1 MKDVYLNPELYDAL
15 HNDIGTDENVIK
27 YYAKK
32 CNGSVLEIA
41 CGTGRLSK
49 YIIDLGLPYT
59 GIDNSKPFLNV
70 SLQKFGK
77 NGAFLYNDMQDF
89 KLAEKFDFIFIGFN
103 SFLHNLTDKDA
114 LNCLRS
120 IRDHLNGN
128 GLFLLSIFLP
138 DPEFLYRDE
147 YLHDARTFFNY
158 KGKQCRVMERNSYDD
173 ETQINSLTW
182 QLEID
187 GKLSDETY
195 SFKQRMFY
203 PHKMHL
209 LLQESGF
216 TVNEKFGDWDMN
228 PMDEESP
235 LQIYICK

>member
-1 MKDVYLNPELYDAL
+1 MKDIYLNPNLYDAL

-32 CNGSVLEIA
+32 CNGPVLEIA

-59 GIDNSKPFLNV
+59 GIDNSKPFLDI
-70 SLQKFGK
+70 SLQKFGG
-77 NGAFLYNDMQDF
+77 NGTFLHNNMQDF

-114 LNCLRS
+114 LNCLRCV
-120 IRDHLNGN
+120 REHLNSDGI
-128 GLFLLSIFLP
+128 FLLSIFLP

-147 YLHDARTFFNY
+147 YLHEARTFFNY
-158 KGKQCRVMERNSYDD
+158 NGKQCRVMERNSYND

-187 GKLSDETY
+187 GKQSDEIY
-195 SFKQRMFY
+195 CFKQRMFY

-209 LLQESGF
+209 LFQESGF
-216 TVNEKFGDWDMN
+216 SVNEKFGDWDMN

>member
-70 SLQKFGK
+70 SLEKFGK
-77 NGAFLYNDMQDF
+77 NGTFLYNDMQNF

-120 IRDHLNGN
+120 
-128 GLFLLSIFLP
+128 
-138 DPEFLYRDE
+138 
-147 YLHDARTFFNY
+147 
-158 KGKQCRVMERNSYDD
+158 V
-173 ETQINSLTW
+173 
-182 QLEID
+182 
-187 GKLSDETY
+187 
-195 SFKQRMFY
+195 
-203 PHKMHL
+203 
-209 LLQESGF
+209 
-216 TVNEKFGDWDMN
+216 
-228 PMDEESP
+228 
-235 LQIYICK
+235 

>member
-1 MKDVYLNPELYDAL
+1 MNDIYLNPNLYDAL
-15 HNDIGTDENVIK
+15 HSDIGTDENVIK

-32 CNGSVLEIA
+32 CNGPVLEIA

-59 GIDNSKPFLNV
+59 GIDNSKPFLDI
-70 SLQKFGK
+70 SLQKFGE
-77 NGAFLYNDMQDF
+77 NGTFLYSEMQDF
-89 KLAEKFDFIFIGFN
+89 KLSEKFDFIFIGFN

-114 LNCLRS
+114 LNCLRCV
-120 IRDHLNGN
+120 REHLNSD
-128 GLFLLSIFLP
+128 GLFLLSIFFP

-147 YLHDARTFFNY
+147 YLHKARTFFNY
-158 KGKQCRVMERNSYDD
+158 KGKQCRVLEKNSYDD

-182 QLEID
+182 QLEIN

-209 LLQESGF
+209 LFQESGF
-216 TVNEKFGDWDMN
+216 IVQEKFGDWDMN

>member
-1 MKDVYLNPELYDAL
+1 MKDIYLNPNLYDAL

-59 GIDNSKPFLNV
+59 GIDNSKPFLDISV
-70 SLQKFGK
+70 QKFGK
-77 NGAFLYNDMQDF
+77 NGTFLYNDMQDF

-114 LNCLRS
+114 LNCLRCV
-120 IRDHLNGN
+120 RNHLNID

-147 YLHDARTFFNY
+147 YLHEARTIFNY
-158 KGKQCRVMERNSYDD
+158 KGRQCRVLEKNSYDN

-209 LLQESGF
+209 LFQESGF
-216 TVNEKFGDWDMN
+216 SVQEKFGDWDMN

>member
-1 MKDVYLNPELYDAL
+1 MKDVYLNPDLYDSL

-49 YIIDLGLPYT
+49 YIIDLCLPYT

-70 SLQKFGK
+70 SLQKYGK
-77 NGAFLYNDMQDF
+77 NGTFLYQNMQDF
-89 KLAEKFDFIFIGFN
+89 NLSEKFDFIFIGFN
-103 SFLHNLTDKDA
+103 SFLHNLTDEDA
-114 LNCLRS
+114 LNCLKCVRN
-120 IRDHLNGN
+120 HLNGD

-138 DPEFLYRDE
+138 DPEFLYRNE
-147 YLHDARTFFNY
+147 YLHEARSFFDYN
-158 KGKQCRVMERNSYDD
+158 GKQCRLMEKNSYDD

-195 SFKQRMFY
+195 FFKQRMFY
-203 PHKMHL
+203 PHKMDL
-209 LLQESGF
+209 LYQESGF
-216 TVNEKFGDWDMN
+216 SVQEKFGDWDMN
-228 PMDEESP
+228 PMNEESP

>member
-1 MKDVYLNPELYDAL
+1 MKDIYLNPNLYDAL
-15 HNDIGTDENVIK
+15 HNDIETDENVIK

-32 CNGSVLEIA
+32 CNGPVLEIA

-59 GIDNSKPFLNV
+59 GIDNSKPFLDI
-70 SLQKFGK
+70 SLQKFRG
-77 NGAFLYNDMQDF
+77 NGTFLYNNMQDF

-114 LNCLRS
+114 LNCLKCVRE
-120 IRDHLNGN
+120 HLNSDGI
-128 GLFLLSIFLP
+128 FLLSIFLP

-147 YLHDARTFFNY
+147 YLHEARTFFNY
-158 KGKQCRVMERNSYDD
+158 NGKQCRVMERNSYDD

-187 GKLSDETY
+187 GKRSDEIY
-195 SFKQRMFY
+195 CFKQRMFY

-209 LLQESGF
+209 LFQESGF
-216 TVNEKFGDWDMN
+216 SVNEKFGDWDMN

>member
-1 MKDVYLNPELYDAL
+1 MKDIYLNPNLYDAL
-15 HNDIGTDENVIK
+15 HNDIETDENVIK

-32 CNGSVLEIA
+32 CNGPVLEIA

-59 GIDNSKPFLNV
+59 GIDNSKPFLDI
-70 SLQKFGK
+70 SLQKFRG
-77 NGAFLYNDMQDF
+77 NGTFLYNNMQDF

-114 LNCLRS
+114 LNCLRCV
-120 IRDHLNGN
+120 REHLNSDGI
-128 GLFLLSIFLP
+128 FLLSIFLP

-147 YLHDARTFFNY
+147 YLHEARTFFNY
-158 KGKQCRVMERNSYDD
+158 NGKQCRVMERNSYDD

-187 GKLSDETY
+187 GKQSDEIY
-195 SFKQRMFY
+195 CFKQRMFY

-209 LLQESGF
+209 LFQESGF
-216 TVNEKFGDWDMN
+216 SVNEKFGDWDMN

>member
-1 MKDVYLNPELYDAL
+1 MKDIYLNPELYDAL
-15 HNDIGTDENVIK
+15 HNDIKTDENVIK

-59 GIDNSKPFLNV
+59 GIDNSKPFLDISV
-70 SLQKFGK
+70 QKFGG
-77 NGAFLYNDMQDF
+77 NGTFLHNNMQDF

-114 LNCLRS
+114 LNCLRCV
-120 IRDHLNGN
+120 REHLNSDGI
-128 GLFLLSIFLP
+128 FLLSIFLP

-147 YLHDARTFFNY
+147 YLHEARTFFNY
-158 KGKQCRVMERNSYDD
+158 NGKQCRVMERNSYDD

-187 GKLSDETY
+187 GKRSDEIY
-195 SFKQRMFY
+195 CFKQRMFY

-209 LLQESGF
+209 LFQESGF
-216 TVNEKFGDWDMN
+216 SVNEKFGDWDMN